1 VPRPL
6 AERRPHPAARPRSA
20 RAVRVRLRIGPG
32 AVVFYESPL
41 RDAPLAEHTE
51 DTMADD
57 STTTTPAGPTSFD
70 THPSKYRHW
79 KLEVSGD
86 RATLAMAV
94 ELHGGFRPGYEL
106 KLNSYDLGVD
116 IELCD
121 AIQRMR
127 FEHPEVRASS
137 SSAQSSASSARARTS
152 TCSGIVDPRLQ
163 GQLLQVHQ
171 RDPALDR
178 GRVRRVGPE
187 VPRRAS
193 TARPRAAATSS
204 RSRATRS
211 SSSTTATAP

>member
-1 VPRPL
+1 
-6 AERRPHPAARPRSA
+6 
-20 RAVRVRLRIGPG
+20 
-32 AVVFYESPL
+32 VVFYESPL

-121 AIQRMR
+121 AIQRHALR
-127 FEHPEVRASS
+127 APRGEGRRREV
-137 SSAQSSASSARARTS
+137 AQSSAHSAPAPTS
-152 TCSGIVDPRLQ
+152 TCS
-163 GQLLQVHQ
+163 
-171 RDPALDR
+171 A
-178 GRVRRVGPE
+178 
-187 VPRRAS
+187 PRRTPS
-193 TARPRAAATSS
+193 K
-204 RSRATRS
+204 
-211 SSSTTATAP
+211 